1 MAHGVDTAV
10 APPTSIGGVPESPAA
25 QRIPRRRWRD
35 WKLALGLVMVLGS
48 AAAGAWLLD
57 AADDSVTVW
66 SARQTLVAGTEL
78 TQADLVGVDVRLDA
92 ATVPYLA
99 GDVPEGYVVTRVVGP
114 GELVPA
120 AAVAP
125 AAATSSHVRHVAVAV
140 SPESLPGRLTP
151 ADRVDVWVVP
161 DALSASPE
169 TSAELVV
176 RDAPVVSLAAADGGL
191 TASGAESVILV
202 LDADAIGG
210 PDVLEEVT
218 ARLVSASAAGTV
230 VLTLNPMTP

>member
-10 APPTSIGGVPESPAA
+10 AQPSNAAPLQESPAA
-25 QRIPRRRWRD
+25 QRLPRRRWRD
-35 WKLALGLVMVLGS
+35 WKLALGLLMVLGS

-57 AADDSVTVW
+57 SADESVTVW

-99 GDVPEGYVVTRVVGP
+99 GEVPEGYVVTRVVGP

-125 AAATSSHVRHVAVAV
+125 ATTTSEQVRHVAVAV
-140 SPESLPGRLTP
+140 RPESLPGRL
-151 ADRVDVWVVP
+151 ASGDRVDVWVVP
-161 DALSASPE
+161 DTLSASPE
-169 TSAELVV
+169 GSAELVV
-176 RDAPVVSLAAADGGL
+176 RNAPVVSLESAEGGL
-191 TASGAESVILV
+191 TASGTDSVILV
-202 LDADAIGG
+202 LEDGAVGG
-210 PDVLEEVT
+210 PDRLEEVT
-218 ARLVSASAAGTV
+218 ARLVSASAAGTA